1 MLIQEIE
8 KLKGFDEGV
17 LSKAKAVNWNPLN
30 SFTHCGFL
38 QVVRRNKTGTIEPNY
53 KNEEIIDALGYVNSV
68 GMLTAMQI
76 AHLAGSNNF
85 AEELLEKSKE
95 VLRKY

>member
-1 MLIQEIE
+1 MDFCKLLEEI
-8 KLKGFDEGV
+8 KLV
-17 LSKAKAVNWNPLN
+17 QLS
-30 SFTHCGFL
+30 
-38 QVVRRNKTGTIEPNY
+38 PNY
-53 KNEEIIDALGYVNSV
+53 KDEEIIDALGYVNSV

-95 VLRKY
+95 VLKKY